1 MSTPIRPE
9 PDPFSLALG
18 RIEGRLDGIEK
29 RLDGMDHRL
38 DGVDKRLE
46 TLERYMVWGFGITWT
61 LVIATGILS
70 RLVHG

>member
-1 MSTPIRPE
+1 MSTPAADHPI
-9 PDPFSLALG
+9 DPISHSLGHL
-18 RIEGRLDGIEK
+18 EG
-29 RLDGMDHRL
+29 RL